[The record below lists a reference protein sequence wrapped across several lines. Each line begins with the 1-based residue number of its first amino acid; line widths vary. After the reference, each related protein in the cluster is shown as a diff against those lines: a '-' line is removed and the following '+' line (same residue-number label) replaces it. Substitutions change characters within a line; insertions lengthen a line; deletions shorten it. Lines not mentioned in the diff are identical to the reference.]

1 MKRLIKPLVFVLLMV
16 GLLWFFSKN
25 ASVLLGWAQQLWGF
39 DDAKLDKINKWTGI
53 LADGGT
59 VVAVAIG
66 TLWALSAW
74 FWQSERR
81 CSPTLRQAYLRY
93 IDESY
98 KYLDFKGIEKIT
110 EAVKNSSGLRLEAVY
125 VPLRAR
131 LDLPSG
137 ESWYRLGGRFFCG
150 TKAHAGDDVPS
161 EVEQAAERAEQDA
174 ILIEKWLEQSP
185 ALVILGDPGSGKSTS
200 LKHIAL
206 INANAKHNILPIL
219 LPLNAYSAALD
230 KNLISLEEFLPEY
243 FHSKRPTLDAAGL
256 KLLFQQ
262 VLSEQKAFVLLDGL
276 DEVGSNRGQVVQQ
289 VEQFV
294 RTWIPDPHTKQT
306 TANRVVVTSR
316 FVGYRDFPLAD
327 VRWKTVAI
335 NDWNVQE
342 IEQFYSKFTLAAEL
356 AWSGG
361 EDHSLAR
368 QKAAAECQALM
379 AVVGDANNK
388 GIRRLAGNPL
398 LSSLLALIKRQG
410 VNLPD
415 RRVKLYE
422 LYMDTLLRSW
432 NRSRNLDGT
441 PIGVVEEDAA
451 VYALLAK
458 LALHL
463 RETNPQQGLIAEDAM
478 QHYLRQHYQ
487 ADNYARADADRMAS
501 AFLKSVHEHSN
512 LLIERGYQ
520 QYGFIHLTFEEY
532 LAGFALAKE
541 DVASLQAKIPTYLQ
555 QAKQWKETLLLAMG
569 VIAVLKTERE
579 KANQILQFLLDT
591 QQTECGLFVGE
602 VLMDVGASQLGKRM
616 TDAIKAYLI
625 QLMQNPQAD
634 ILARAKAGRI
644 LSEVGDP
651 RQGVT
656 IKRHNNGEPMY
667 AERKGKCH
675 TLPDI
680 DWVKIPA
687 DSFLMGTVGEEG
699 YNNEKPAHTVHLPE
713 FYLSRS
719 PITNA
724 QYRCFLEAGL
734 YEDKAFWYEKLP
746 TAASQWLGGAFV
758 GEILM
763 ATIVEEVREKY
774 RAWLKEDT
782 ARQQPRFWL
791 DKKWSYD
798 NHPVVGVS
806 WFEALAYSVWLNELG
821 ASIKPEGLVASP
833 IRLPAEEEWEY
844 AARGS
849 EAWAYAWGNE
859 ADPHKGNYSDA
870 GIGQTSS
877 VGLFPPSLAFGL
889 QDMSGN
895 VWEWTSS
902 RWGKNANSPDFTY
915 THWQEQQAQRNLL
928 KPVEFRTLRGGS
940 GYDGSEF
947 VRCAVREGDHPT
959 YRNVHVGFR
968 VLLNAP

>member
-206 INANAKHNILPIL
+206 INADAKHNILPIL

-256 KLLFQQ
+256 KLLFQE

-335 NDWNVQE
+335 ND
-342 IEQFYSKFTLAAEL
+342 
-356 AWSGG
+356 
-361 EDHSLAR
+361 
-368 QKAAAECQALM
+368 
-379 AVVGDANNK
+379 
-388 GIRRLAGNPL
+388 
-398 LSSLLALIKRQG
+398 
-410 VNLPD
+410 
-415 RRVKLYE
+415 
-422 LYMDTLLRSW
+422 
-432 NRSRNLDGT
+432 
-441 PIGVVEEDAA
+441 
-451 VYALLAK
+451 
-458 LALHL
+458 
-463 RETNPQQGLIAEDAM
+463 
-478 QHYLRQHYQ
+478 
-487 ADNYARADADRMAS
+487 
-501 AFLKSVHEHSN
+501 
-512 LLIERGYQ
+512 
-520 QYGFIHLTFEEY
+520 
-532 LAGFALAKE
+532 
-541 DVASLQAKIPTYLQ
+541 
-555 QAKQWKETLLLAMG
+555 
-569 VIAVLKTERE
+569 
-579 KANQILQFLLDT
+579 
-591 QQTECGLFVGE
+591 
-602 VLMDVGASQLGKRM
+602 
-616 TDAIKAYLI
+616 
-625 QLMQNPQAD
+625 
-634 ILARAKAGRI
+634 
-644 LSEVGDP
+644 
-651 RQGVT
+651 
-656 IKRHNNGEPMY
+656 
-667 AERKGKCH
+667 
-675 TLPDI
+675 
-680 DWVKIPA
+680 
-687 DSFLMGTVGEEG
+687 
-699 YNNEKPAHTVHLPE
+699 
-713 FYLSRS
+713 
-719 PITNA
+719 
-724 QYRCFLEAGL
+724 
-734 YEDKAFWYEKLP
+734 
-746 TAASQWLGGAFV
+746 
-758 GEILM
+758 
-763 ATIVEEVREKY
+763 
-774 RAWLKEDT
+774 
-782 ARQQPRFWL
+782 
-791 DKKWSYD
+791 
-798 NHPVVGVS
+798 
-806 WFEALAYSVWLNELG
+806 
-821 ASIKPEGLVASP
+821 
-833 IRLPAEEEWEY
+833 
-844 AARGS
+844 
-849 EAWAYAWGNE
+849 
-859 ADPHKGNYSDA
+859 
-870 GIGQTSS
+870 
-877 VGLFPPSLAFGL
+877 
-889 QDMSGN
+889 
-895 VWEWTSS
+895 
-902 RWGKNANSPDFTY
+902 
-915 THWQEQQAQRNLL
+915 
-928 KPVEFRTLRGGS
+928 
-940 GYDGSEF
+940 
-947 VRCAVREGDHPT
+947 
-959 YRNVHVGFR
+959 
-968 VLLNAP
+968 